1 MRLSSWTSPRR
12 DDKEQV
18 SYQKPEAKHPV
29 SLGGYKT
36 TAERIH
42 LRKHF
47 ITEIG
52 AHLSQCV
59 SNTVRPHLEFA
70 SLAWSPWSPSDQ
82 DVRMVTGIK
91 GARYKDKCKVLG
103 LQTLKNRR
111 LQQDLTLDHKFII
124 SDIDKSSN
132 ILHKMDQQGWIMT
145 RQVANTSSLEAQYAR
160 TDKEVALWDE
170 SCAMGLAD
178 SDTRKQGIQLKAQI

>member
-1 MRLSSWTSPRR
+1 MTQPSIGVLHEKNKAGNNRR
-12 DDKEQV
+12 GKDHGLV

-36 TAERIH
+36 TAERIL

-47 ITEIG
+47 SAEIG
-52 AHLSQCV
+52 AHLSKCV

-70 SLAWSPWSPSDQ
+70 SLALSPWSPSDQ

-111 LQQDLTLDHKFII
+111 LKQDLMLAHKFII
-124 SDIDKSSN
+124 SDIDKSSDIPQDGPARIN
-132 ILHKMDQQGWIMT
+132 YDQTGGQH
-145 RQVANTSSLEAQYAR
+145 
-160 TDKEVALWDE
+160 
-170 SCAMGLAD
+170 
-178 SDTRKQGIQLKAQI
+178 